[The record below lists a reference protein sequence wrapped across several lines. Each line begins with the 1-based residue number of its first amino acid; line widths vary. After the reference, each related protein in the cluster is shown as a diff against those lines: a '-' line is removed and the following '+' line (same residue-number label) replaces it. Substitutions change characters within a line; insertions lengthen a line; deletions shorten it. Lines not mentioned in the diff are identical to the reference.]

1 MDNLA
6 RSAMLAKQKGMS
18 YGRYQ
23 ALYGKPVAKQE
34 ESTEDVDF
42 VNLRNCQWCG
52 KQFKKKPRTGQKY
65 CSDYCRE
72 EAMKQRKRDKVRA
85 ERMYYEGD

>member
-23 ALYGKPVAKQE
+23 ALYGKPVVKQE
-34 ESTEDVDF
+34 EKPLPEKWQV
-42 VNLRNCQWCG
+42 CPWCG
-52 KQFKKKPRTGQKY
+52 KKFKKRSQTKQIY
-65 CSDYCRE
+65 CEPYCQS
-72 EAMKQRKRDKVRA
+72 EAAKQRARDRKEA
-85 ERMYYEGD
+85 KKNERT